1 MEYEKMVLLIRA
13 VDDLQKLNDAL
24 LNLNRMGYQENFPQL
39 DNIYEVIKS
48 MSIYKNCDDD
58 DSIEEFYSIVE
69 EVSKAVEERAN
80 ILLDII
86 N

>member
-24 LNLNRMGYQENFPQL
+24 LNLNRMGYQEYFPQL

-48 MSIYKNCDDD
+48 VSIYKNCDDD

-69 EVSKAVEERAN
+69 EISETAEKRAKILMN
-80 ILLDII
+80 IQ
-86 N
+86 

>member
-13 VDDLQKLNDAL
+13 VDDLLKLNEAL
-24 LNLNRMGYQENFPQL
+24 INLNRMGYQENFQQL

-48 MSIYKNCDDD
+48 VSIYKNCDDD

-69 EVSKAVEERAN
+69 EISETAEKRAKILMN
-80 ILLDII
+80 IQ
-86 N
+86 

>member
-48 MSIYKNCDDD
+48 VSIYKNCDDD

>member
-24 LNLNRMGYQENFPQL
+24 INLNRMGYQENFPQL

-69 EVSKAVEERAN
+69 EVSKAAEERAN

>member
-24 LNLNRMGYQENFPQL
+24 INLNRMGYQENFPQL

-48 MSIYKNCDDD
+48 VSIYKNCDDD

-69 EVSKAVEERAN
+69 EVSKATEERAN

>member
-48 MSIYKNCDDD
+48 VSIYKNCDDD

-69 EVSKAVEERAN
+69 EVSKAAEERAN

>member
-24 LNLNRMGYQENFPQL
+24 INLNRMGYQENFPQL

-48 MSIYKNCDDD
+48 VSIYKNCDDD

-69 EVSKAVEERAN
+69 EVSKAAEERAN

>member
-13 VDDLQKLNDAL
+13 VDDLLKLNEAL
-24 LNLNRMGYQENFPQL
+24 INLNRMGYQENFPQL

-48 MSIYKNCDDD
+48 VSIYKNCDDD

-69 EVSKAVEERAN
+69 EISETVEKRAKILMN
-80 ILLDII
+80 IQ
-86 N
+86 

>member
-24 LNLNRMGYQENFPQL
+24 INLNRRGYQENFPQL
-39 DNIYEVIKS
+39 DNIYEVIKCV
-48 MSIYKNCDDD
+48 SIYKNCDDD

-69 EVSKAVEERAN
+69 EISETENEQRF
-80 ILLDII
+80 
-86 N
+86 

>member
-13 VDDLQKLNDAL
+13 VDDLLKLNEAL
-24 LNLNRMGYQENFPQL
+24 INLNWMGYQENFPQL

-58 DSIEEFYSIVE
+58 DSIEDFYSIVE
-69 EVSKAVEERAN
+69 EISETAEKRAKILMN
-80 ILLDII
+80 IQ
-86 N
+86 

>member
-48 MSIYKNCDDD
+48 VSIYKNCDDD
-58 DSIEEFYSIVE
+58 DSIEDFYSIVE

>member
-24 LNLNRMGYQENFPQL
+24 INLNRMGYQENFPQL

-48 MSIYKNCDDD
+48 VSVYKNCDDD

-69 EVSKAVEERAN
+69 EVSKAAEERAN

>member
-48 MSIYKNCDDD
+48 VFHKNTSNSPYAPVNETDK
-58 DSIEEFYSIVE
+58 EK
-69 EVSKAVEERAN
+69 EVLSSDN
-80 ILLDII
+80 TSS
-86 N
+86 